1 MFEECTDA
9 QVVDAIGDAGRAENR
24 ACARR
29 LAAIAELYERRV
41 VPVQDGD
48 GRQLWRIDP
57 WEAVAAEVSAA
68 ACITAAAAGS
78 LLHNALCLRE
88 RLPRVGALFATGA
101 IDYRTVRMIVA
112 RALLALDPDV
122 LAGIDAEL
130 AQAIAGWGPL
140 SVLKMQHAVDAV
152 VVRHDPQARRRTERR
167 SRDRYLDIT
176 HDREIS
182 HLTGQLTVTDATL
195 LDRRLSALARS
206 VCDDDPRTSEQKR
219 ADAMG
224 ALAAGHTA
232 LACACGRPDCPAD
245 TDTDPAPAVIV
256 HVVAEAAA
264 ITAADPGTVHGQRPG
279 DDTVEFI
286 TDRERLVEI
295 LHENSAPEPA
305 PQQPPAFGAVL
316 GGSPVPAAVLADLLT
331 RGIAELR
338 PVVHPA
344 QGPPQPRY
352 SPSTALA
359 DFVRCR
365 DLTCRFPGCD
375 RPADVCDIDHTLP
388 YARGGPTHATNLKC
402 LCRLHHLL
410 KTFCSGWYDE
420 QLPDGTV
427 IWTTPSGRTY
437 RTTPG
442 SALLIPTLCA
452 PTGTPTSVGPQETVS
467 PHRGTKMPR
476 RTRTRTAD
484 RHRRITAERQRNDNA
499 TRRS

>member
-9 QVVDAIGDAGRAENR
+9 GVVEAIGDAARVENS

-29 LAAIAELYERRV
+29 LAAIAELYGRRV
-41 VPVQDGD
+41 VPVEDGN
-48 GRQLWRIDP
+48 GRELWRIDP
-57 WEAVAAEVSAA
+57 WEAVAAEVSAV

-78 LLHNALCLRE
+78 LLHNAICLRE

-101 IDYRTVRMIVA
+101 IDYRTVKMIIA
-112 RALLALDPDV
+112 RTLLALDPDV

-130 AQAIAGWGPL
+130 ATAISGWGPL

-167 SRDRYLDIT
+167 SRDRFVDVI

-182 HLTGQLTVTDATL
+182 QLTGQLTSTDATL

-206 VCDDDPRTSEQKR
+206 VCDDDPRTFDQKR

-232 LACACGRPDCPAD
+232 LACACGQPDCPAG
-245 TDTDPAPAVIV
+245 TDGDPAPSVIV
-256 HVVAEAAA
+256 HVVTEAAV
-264 ITAADPGTVHGQRPG
+264 ITAADAGTVHGQCPG

-286 TDRERLVEI
+286 TNRERLLEVLRES
-295 LHENSAPEPA
+295 SAPDPA
-305 PQQPPAFGAVL
+305 PQPAPAFGTVM
-316 GGSPVPAAVLADLLT
+316 GGSTVPAAVLADLIT

-338 PVVHPA
+338 PIIHPA
-344 QGPPQPRY
+344 TSPPQPRY
-352 SPSTALA
+352 HPSTALA

-365 DLTCRFPGCD
+365 DLSCRFPGCD
-375 RPADVCDIDHTLP
+375 RPADGCDIDHTVP
-388 YARGGPTHATNLKC
+388 YARGGPTHASNLKC

-410 KTFCSGWYDE
+410 KTFWTGWHDE

-427 IWTTPSGRTY
+427 IWTSPAGHTY

-442 SALLIPTLCA
+442 SALLLPALCIPTATL
-452 PTGTPTSVGPQETVS
+452 TPPEPPHTAS
-467 PHRGTKMPR
+467 PHRGTRMPR

-484 RHRRITAERQRNDNA
+484 RHRRIISERQRH
-499 TRRS
+499 